1 MTNIAPSEDAVNS
14 KSPFSEN
21 LSTHENNETDVPAP
35 FSLTIR
41 YDTRCYFNVRS
52 KADISQLNLPHTTE
66 IYRTEMSRMLIF
78 LFLDLQSLV

>member
-1 MTNIAPSEDAVNS
+1 MFSQIWWHKHHSQTYPSIAKFFDGLPSMTNIAPSEDAVNS

-41 YDTRCYFNVRS
+41 Y
-52 KADISQLNLPHTTE
+52 
-66 IYRTEMSRMLIF
+66 EM
-78 LFLDLQSLV
+78 LF